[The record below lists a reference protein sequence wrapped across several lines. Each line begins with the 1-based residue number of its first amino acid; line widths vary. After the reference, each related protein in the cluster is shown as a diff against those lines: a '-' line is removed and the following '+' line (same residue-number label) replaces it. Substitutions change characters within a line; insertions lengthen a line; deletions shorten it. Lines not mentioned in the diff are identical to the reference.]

1 MVTPTRHNARAAGA
15 IVLAM
20 AAITASDALVKGLL
34 EEIKPSQFIF
44 VRALVI
50 LQILGIALVLN
61 NQRIPLPSLR
71 QPWPLI
77 RGGCELLSTSLWLF
91 GLQFIALPTAAALA
105 WTSPIMVTLLGI
117 VILREANSLWRWIS
131 VLVGFIGVLC
141 VTRPWGTEWSLLLL
155 LPVAT
160 AAASAL
166 REIST
171 RFIEPSAHPLLI
183 AFITVLVVAVG
194 AGVVSVFEWQSF
206 GWRMAGGMLV
216 SALLVSAAFPLMIMA
231 VRLGEITFIAP
242 FFFTAIPFAVILGY
256 VFWGDTLDGPA
267 TLGVIAIIAGG
278 WLTAQK
284 TRARPS
290 PE

>member
-1 MVTPTRHNARAAGA
+1 MVTPARHNARAAGA
-15 IVLAM
+15 VVLAM

-50 LQILGIALVLN
+50 LLILGVALVLN

-71 QPWPLI
+71 QPWSLV

-117 VILREANSLWRWIS
+117 VILREANSLWRWVS
-131 VLVGFIGVLC
+131 VLIGFIGVLC

-160 AAASAL
+160 STQVFHRQSCKRESQTPGEFVAGAHHPGVLTVTDQDLITLVERQSPERQHATGGDVFAEGQSMGRDSTDSSELAARAVD
-166 REIST
+166 
-171 RFIEPSAHPLLI
+171 LL
-183 AFITVLVVAVG
+183 ADVRPDLCCEGTQFLD
-194 AGVVSVFEWQSF
+194 
-206 GWRMAGGMLV
+206 
-216 SALLVSAAFPLMIMA
+216 AFPA
-231 VRLGEITFIAP
+231 GCDRLKGRC
-242 FFFTAIPFAVILGY
+242 G
-256 VFWGDTLDGPA
+256 
-267 TLGVIAIIAGG
+267 
-278 WLTAQK
+278 
-284 TRARPS
+284 
-290 PE
+290 

>member
-1 MVTPTRHNARAAGA
+1 
-15 IVLAM
+15 M

-171 RFIEPSAHPLLI
+171 RFIEPSAHPLQI

-216 SALLVSAAFPLMIMA
+216 SALLVSTAFPLMIMA

-256 VFWGDTLDGPA
+256 VFWGDTLDGLA

>member
-1 MVTPTRHNARAAGA
+1 MVTPARHNARAACA
-15 IVLAM
+15 VVLAM

-50 LQILGIALVLN
+50 LLILGVALVLN

-71 QPWPLI
+71 QPWSLV

-117 VILREANSLWRWIS
+117 VILREANSLWRWVS
-131 VLVGFIGVLC
+131 VLIGFIGVLC

-171 RFIEPSAHPLLI
+171 RFIEPLSLI
-183 AFITVLVVAVG
+183 HI
-194 AGVVSVFEWQSF
+194 
-206 GWRMAGGMLV
+206 
-216 SALLVSAAFPLMIMA
+216 
-231 VRLGEITFIAP
+231 
-242 FFFTAIPFAVILGY
+242 
-256 VFWGDTLDGPA
+256 
-267 TLGVIAIIAGG
+267 
-278 WLTAQK
+278 
-284 TRARPS
+284 
-290 PE
+290 

>member
-15 IVLAM
+15 VVLAM

-50 LQILGIALVLN
+50 LLILGVVLVLN

-71 QPWPLI
+71 QPWSLV

-117 VILREANSLWRWIS
+117 VTLREANSLWRWVA
-131 VLVGFIGVLC
+131 VLIGFIGVLC

-171 RFIEPSAHPLLI
+171 RFIEPSAHPLQV

-194 AGVVSVFEWQSF
+194 SGIVSVFEWQSF
-206 GWRMAGGMLV
+206 GWKMAGGILV

-256 VFWGDTLDGPA
+256 VFWGDTLDGLA

-284 TRARPS
+284 TRGRPS

>member
-160 AAASAL
+160 RRRVRCGRS
-166 REIST
+166 
-171 RFIEPSAHPLLI
+171 PP
-183 AFITVLVVAVG
+183 
-194 AGVVSVFEWQSF
+194 
-206 GWRMAGGMLV
+206 
-216 SALLVSAAFPLMIMA
+216 ALLSLRLTPCRLPSLPFWSLPSVPELSASLNGN
-231 VRLGEITFIAP
+231 L
-242 FFFTAIPFAVILGY
+242 L
-256 VFWGDTLDGPA
+256 
-267 TLGVIAIIAGG
+267 AGG
-278 WLTAQK
+278 WREAC
-284 TRARPS
+284 
-290 PE
+290 

>member
-15 IVLAM
+15 VVLAM

-34 EEIKPSQFIF
+34 EEIKASQFIF

-50 LQILGIALVLN
+50 LLILGVVLVLN

-71 QPWPLI
+71 KPWSLV
-77 RGGCELLSTSLWLF
+77 RGGCELLATSLWLL

-117 VILREANSLWRWIS
+117 VILREANSLWRWVA
-131 VLVGFIGVLC
+131 VLIGFIGVLC

-166 REIST
+166 RCTSRGGASIAVT
-171 RFIEPSAHPLLI
+171 SAYDTMNDPQ
-183 AFITVLVVAVG
+183 A
-194 AGVVSVFEWQSF
+194 
-206 GWRMAGGMLV
+206 
-216 SALLVSAAFPLMIMA
+216 SAAIGAYRTAPPGFRIWCGPTVEASDLEALMQ
-231 VRLGEITFIAP
+231 LGFEEAACRAALTRH
-242 FFFTAIPFAVILGY
+242 G
-256 VFWGDTLDGPA
+256 GDRQQAED
-267 TLGVIAIIAGG
+267 
-278 WLTAQK
+278 WLL
-284 TRARPS
+284 S
-290 PE
+290 N

>member
-1 MVTPTRHNARAAGA
+1 
-15 IVLAM
+15 
-20 AAITASDALVKGLL
+20 
-34 EEIKPSQFIF
+34 
-44 VRALVI
+44 
-50 LQILGIALVLN
+50 
-61 NQRIPLPSLR
+61 
-71 QPWPLI
+71 
-77 RGGCELLSTSLWLF
+77 
-91 GLQFIALPTAAALA
+91 
-105 WTSPIMVTLLGI
+105 MVTLLGI

-131 VLVGFIGVLC
+131 VLLGFIGVLC

-160 AAASAL
+160 ATASAL

-171 RFIEPSAHPLLI
+171 RFIETSAHPLQI

-256 VFWGDTLDGPA
+256 VFWGDTLDGLA

-284 TRARPS
+284 MRARAS

>member
-1 MVTPTRHNARAAGA
+1 MGTPTRHNARAAGA
-15 IVLAM
+15 VVLAM

-50 LQILGIALVLN
+50 LLILGVVLVLN

-71 QPWPLI
+71 QPWSLV

-117 VILREANSLWRWIS
+117 VILREANSLWRWVA
-131 VLVGFIGVLC
+131 VLIGFIGVLC

-171 RFIEPSAHPLLI
+171 RFIESSAHPLQV

-194 AGVVSVFEWQSF
+194 SGIVSVFEWQSF
-206 GWRMAGGMLV
+206 GWKMAGGILV

-256 VFWGDTLDGPA
+256 VFWGDTLDGLA

-284 TRARPS
+284 TRTRPS
-290 PE
+290 PK

>member
-1 MVTPTRHNARAAGA
+1 MIGPTQDNTRAAGA
-15 IVLAM
+15 VVLAM
-20 AAITASDALVKGLL
+20 AAVTASDALVKGLL
-34 EEIKPSQFIF
+34 EEIAPSQFIF

-50 LQILGIALVLN
+50 LAILGTALILN
-61 NQRIPLPSLR
+61 NQRIPVPSFK
-71 QPWPLI
+71 QPWLLV
-77 RGGCELLSTSLWLF
+77 RGGCELMSTGLWLF

-117 VILREANSLWRWIS
+117 ILLREANSLWRWMS
-131 VLVGFIGVLC
+131 VLIGFAGVLC
-141 VTRPWGTEWSLLLL
+141 ITRPWGTEWSVLLI
-155 LPVAT
+155 LPLAT

-171 RFIEPSAHPLLI
+171 RFIEPSAHPLQI
-183 AFITVLVVAVG
+183 AFITVLVVAAG
-194 AGVVSVFEWQSF
+194 AGLVSIFEWQSF
-206 GWRMAGGMLV
+206 GWKMTGGILV

-256 VFWGDTLDGPA
+256 LFWGDTLDGLA
-267 TLGVIAIIAGG
+267 TLGIIAIIAAG
-278 WLTAQK
+278 WLTARK
-284 TRARPS
+284 AGRHTS

>member
-1 MVTPTRHNARAAGA
+1 MGTPTRHNARAAGA
-15 IVLAM
+15 VVLAM

-50 LQILGIALVLN
+50 LLILGVVLVLN

-71 QPWPLI
+71 QPWSLV

-117 VILREANSLWRWIS
+117 VILREANSLWRWVA
-131 VLVGFIGVLC
+131 VLIGFIGVLC

-171 RFIEPSAHPLLI
+171 RFIEPSVHPLQV

-194 AGVVSVFEWQSF
+194 SGIVSVFEWQSF
-206 GWRMAGGMLV
+206 GWKMAGGILV

-256 VFWGDTLDGPA
+256 VFWGDTLDGLA

-284 TRARPS
+284 TRGRPS

>member
-1 MVTPTRHNARAAGA
+1 
-15 IVLAM
+15 M

-50 LQILGIALVLN
+50 LLILGVALVLN

-71 QPWPLI
+71 QPWPLV

-117 VILREANSLWRWIS
+117 VILREANSLWRWVS
-131 VLVGFIGVLC
+131 VLIGFIGVLC

-171 RFIEPSAHPLLI
+171 RFIEPSAHPLQI

-194 AGVVSVFEWQSF
+194 AGIVSVFEWQSF
-206 GWRMAGGMLV
+206 GWKMAGGVLV

-256 VFWGDTLDGPA
+256 VFWGDTLDGLA

-284 TRARPS
+284 TRGHS
-290 PE
+290 SHE

>member
-1 MVTPTRHNARAAGA
+1 M
-15 IVLAM
+15 
-20 AAITASDALVKGLL
+20 
-34 EEIKPSQFIF
+34 
-44 VRALVI
+44 
-50 LQILGIALVLN
+50 
-61 NQRIPLPSLR
+61 
-71 QPWPLI
+71 LI
-77 RGGCELLSTSLWLF
+77 
-91 GLQFIALPTAAALA
+91 
-105 WTSPIMVTLLGI
+105 
-117 VILREANSLWRWIS
+117 
-131 VLVGFIGVLC
+131 GFIGVLC

-171 RFIEPSAHPLLI
+171 RFIEPSAHPLQV

-206 GWRMAGGMLV
+206 GWRMAGGILV

-256 VFWGDTLDGPA
+256 VFWGDTLDGLA

>member
-1 MVTPTRHNARAAGA
+1 
-15 IVLAM
+15 
-20 AAITASDALVKGLL
+20 
-34 EEIKPSQFIF
+34 
-44 VRALVI
+44 
-50 LQILGIALVLN
+50 
-61 NQRIPLPSLR
+61 
-71 QPWPLI
+71 
-77 RGGCELLSTSLWLF
+77 
-91 GLQFIALPTAAALA
+91 
-105 WTSPIMVTLLGI
+105 MVTLLGI
-117 VILREANSLWRWIS
+117 VILREANSLWRWVS
-131 VLVGFIGVLC
+131 VLIGFIGVLC

-171 RFIEPSAHPLLI
+171 RFIEPSAHPLQV

-206 GWRMAGGMLV
+206 GWRMAGGILV

-256 VFWGDTLDGPA
+256 VFWGDTLDGLA

-284 TRARPS
+284 TRGRPS

>member
-1 MVTPTRHNARAAGA
+1 
-15 IVLAM
+15 M

-50 LQILGIALVLN
+50 LLILGVVLALN

-71 QPWPLI
+71 QPWSLV

-117 VILREANSLWRWIS
+117 VILREANSLWRWVS
-131 VLVGFIGVLC
+131 VLIGFIGVLC

-171 RFIEPSAHPLLI
+171 RFIEPSAHPLQV

-194 AGVVSVFEWQSF
+194 SGIVSVFEWQSF
-206 GWRMAGGMLV
+206 GWKMAGGILV

-256 VFWGDTLDGPA
+256 VFWGDTLDGLA

-284 TRARPS
+284 TRGRPS